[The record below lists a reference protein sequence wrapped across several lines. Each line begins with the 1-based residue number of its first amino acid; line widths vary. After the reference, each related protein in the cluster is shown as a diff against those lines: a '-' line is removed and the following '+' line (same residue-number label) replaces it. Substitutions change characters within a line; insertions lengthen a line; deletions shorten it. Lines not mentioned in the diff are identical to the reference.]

1 MSEQIKTEENNLSRA
16 KTQPLDNRTKWS
28 YCVGATGRDAAYALV
43 SMYLITYIQYT
54 MKLTAAQF
62 ATISTIMACCLIW
75 DAVND
80 PMMGIIIENAHL
92 KSGKYRPWI
101 LMGALLNAALIV
113 ILFTVRPQGWSF
125 VVFFGI
131 SYLLWGMTFTM
142 NDISY
147 WGMLP
152 SLSSDA
158 STRNLLVTLMS
169 IFVCV
174 GQFAVAGIV
183 PTVIAGNAVNA
194 YRAVAITVAA
204 CFVAFQLLVYFGV
217 RERDRKQS
225 DSKLSLKDMLKIFL
239 RNDQLIPAG
248 IAFFLFNIG
257 SNLLIIFGY
266 NFFNFEFGYSKAGNL
281 IFIFTVMFGLGTLF
295 SQAIFAAVTKKLKRM
310 QIMTYSIVLICIG
323 YLLLLG
329 YGYVLPKNVILLNA
343 IGFLIFFCQ
352 GIFNMTMIVMI
363 NNTIEYDEYKFH
375 ERHDSVISTVRSFA
389 VKFASALNQWI
400 SALVLIISGIY
411 YISQKVSALEIEVG
425 RGAMES
431 EEALETANGYI
442 ATVTDMQ
449 TFILRLGMVLIPMA
463 AMLACYFIIRKKYRI
478 DEEMYAEM
486 VAEIESRNG

>member
-295 SQAIFAAVTKKLKRM
+295 SQAIFA
-310 QIMTYSIVLICIG
+310 
-323 YLLLLG
+323 
-329 YGYVLPKNVILLNA
+329 
-343 IGFLIFFCQ
+343 
-352 GIFNMTMIVMI
+352 
-363 NNTIEYDEYKFH
+363 
-375 ERHDSVISTVRSFA
+375 
-389 VKFASALNQWI
+389 
-400 SALVLIISGIY
+400 
-411 YISQKVSALEIEVG
+411 
-425 RGAMES
+425 
-431 EEALETANGYI
+431 
-442 ATVTDMQ
+442 
-449 TFILRLGMVLIPMA
+449 
-463 AMLACYFIIRKKYRI
+463 
-478 DEEMYAEM
+478 
-486 VAEIESRNG
+486 

>member
-1 MSEQIKTEENNLSRA
+1 MSEEKKMNPQNA
-16 KTQPLDNRTKWS
+16 PLDAKTKWS
-28 YCVGATGRDAAYALV
+28 YCIGATGRDAAYALV

-54 MKLTAAQF
+54 MNLSAPQF
-62 ATISTIMACCLIW
+62 ATISAIMAGCLIW

-92 KSGKYRPWI
+92 KQGKYRPWI
-101 LMGALLNAALIV
+101 LLGAILNAALIIV
-113 ILFTVRPQGWSF
+113 LFTVRPQGWGF
-125 VVFFGI
+125 VFFFGF

-158 STRNLLVTLMS
+158 STRNMLVTLMS

-174 GQFAVAGIV
+174 GQFSVAGIV

-194 YRAVAITVAA
+194 YRTVALV
-204 CFVAFQLLVYFGV
+204 VALAFLGFQLLVYFGV
-217 RERDRKQS
+217 TERDRKS
-225 DSKLSLKDMLKIFL
+225 TDVKLSLKDMLKIFL

-266 NFFNFEFGYSKAGNL
+266 NFFNFEFGYSDAGNL

-295 SQAIFAAVTKKLKRM
+295 SQAIFAAVSKKLSRK
-310 QIMTYSIVLICIG
+310 QILTYSIMLICTG
-323 YLLLLG
+323 YILLLG
-329 YGYVLPKNVILLNA
+329 YGYVLPKNVILLNV

-389 VKFASALNQWI
+389 VKFASALNQGI

-411 YISQKVSALEIEVG
+411 GISQQISALEIEVG
-425 RGAMES
+425 RGTMGS
-431 EEALETANGYI
+431 EEVLEMANGYI
-442 ATVTDMQ
+442 AGVTSMQ
-449 TFILRLGMVLIPMA
+449 TFILRLGMVLIPMM
-463 AMLACYFIIRKKYRI
+463 AMLSCYFIVRSKYKI
-478 DEEMYAEM
+478 DEKMYADM
-486 VAEIESRNG
+486 VAEIESRNS

>member
-1 MSEQIKTEENNLSRA
+1 MSEEMKQIPA
-16 KTQPLDNRTKWS
+16 GAPLDAKTKWS
-28 YCVGATGRDAAYALV
+28 YCIGATGRDAAYALV

-54 MKLTAAQF
+54 MNLSAPQF
-62 ATISTIMACCLIW
+62 ATISAIMACCLIW
-75 DAVND
+75 DAIND

-92 KSGKYRPWI
+92 KRGKFRPWI
-101 LMGALLNAALIV
+101 LLGAILNAALIV
-113 ILFTVRPQGWSF
+113 VLFTVRPTGWSF
-125 VVFFGI
+125 VIFFGI

-147 WGMLP
+147 WGLLP

-158 STRNLLVTLMS
+158 STRNMLVTLMS

-194 YRAVAITVAA
+194 YRTVAVVVAIA
-204 CFVAFQLLVYFGV
+204 FLGFQLLVYFGV
-217 RERDRKQS
+217 TERERKLS
-225 DSKLSLKDMLKIFL
+225 DVKLSLKDMVKIFL
-239 RNDQLIPAG
+239 RNDQLIPVG

-266 NFFNFEFGYSKAGNL
+266 NFFNFEFGYSEAGNL

-295 SQAIFAAVTKKLKRM
+295 SQAIFAAVSKKLARR
-310 QIMTYSIVLICIG
+310 QILTYSIITICVG
-323 YLLLLG
+323 YLLLLE
-329 YGYVLPKNVILLNA
+329 YGYVLPRNVILLNA

-389 VKFASALNQWI
+389 VKFASAINQGI
-400 SALVLIISGIY
+400 SALVLIVSGIY
-411 YISQKVSALEIEVG
+411 GISRQISALEIEVG
-425 RGAMES
+425 RGAMTS
-431 EEALETANGYI
+431 SEALDLANGYI
-442 ATVTDMQ
+442 ATVTNVQ
-449 TFILRLGMVLIPMA
+449 TFILRLGMVMIPMA
-463 AMLACYFIIRKKYRI
+463 AMLSCYFIVRSKYKI
-478 DEEMYAEM
+478 DEKMYADM
-486 VAEIESRNG
+486 VAEIESRNH

>member
-1 MSEQIKTEENNLSRA
+1 MSNDQTSTK
-16 KTQPLDNRTKWS
+16 KLDNRTKWS
-28 YCVGATGRDAAYALV
+28 YCIGATGRDAAYALI

-62 ATISTIMACCLIW
+62 ATISAIMAGCLVW
-75 DAVND
+75 DAIND
-80 PMMGIIIENAHL
+80 PLMGIIIENAHL
-92 KSGKYRPWI
+92 KHGKYRPWI
-101 LMGALLNAALIV
+101 LLGAILNASLIV

-125 VVFFGI
+125 VLFFGI

-158 STRNLLVTLMS
+158 STRNTLVTLMS
-169 IFVCV
+169 IFVCI
-174 GQFAVAGIV
+174 GQFSVAGIV

-194 YRAVAITVAA
+194 YRAVAAVVAL
-204 CFVAFQLLVYFGV
+204 AFLGFQVLVYFGV
-217 RERDRKQS
+217 TERERKSS
-225 DSKLSLKDMLKIFL
+225 DVKLSLKDMLKIFL

-266 NFFNFEFGYSKAGNL
+266 NFFNFEFGYSEAGNL

-295 SQAIFAAVTKKLKRM
+295 SQAIFAAVSKKLSRK
-310 QIMTYSIVLICIG
+310 QILTYSIILICIG
-323 YLLLLG
+323 YVLLLS
-329 YGYVLPKNVILLNA
+329 YGYVLPKNVILLNV

-389 VKFASALNQWI
+389 VKFASALNQGI
-400 SALVLIISGIY
+400 SALVLIVSGIY
-411 YISQKVSALEIEVG
+411 GISQQISALEIEVG
-425 RGAMES
+425 KATMSS
-431 EEALETANGYI
+431 EEALSQANGYI
-442 ATVTDMQ
+442 ASVTDTQ

-463 AMLACYFIIRKKYRI
+463 AMLSCYFIVRGKYKI
-478 DEEMYAEM
+478 DEKMYADM
-486 VAEIESRNG
+486 VAEIESRNA

>member
-1 MSEQIKTEENNLSRA
+1 MSKTA
-16 KTQPLDNRTKWS
+16 QQKTGNAGLDKRTKWS
-28 YCVGATGRDAAYALV
+28 YCIGATGRDAAYALV

-54 MKLTAAQF
+54 MNLSAAQF
-62 ATISTIMACCLIW
+62 ATISAIMAGCLVW
-75 DAVND
+75 DAIND
-80 PMMGIIIENAHL
+80 PLMGIIIENAHL
-92 KSGKYRPWI
+92 KHGKYRPWI
-101 LMGALLNAALIV
+101 LLGAVLNAALIV
-113 ILFTVRPQGWSF
+113 VLFTVRPQGWSF
-125 VVFFGI
+125 VLFFGI

-158 STRNLLVTLMS
+158 STRNMLVTLMS
-169 IFVCV
+169 IFVCF

-194 YRAVAITVAA
+194 YRVVALVVALA
-204 CFVAFQLLVYFGV
+204 FLGFQLLVYLGV
-217 RERDRKQS
+217 TERERKNTDV
-225 DSKLSLKDMLKIFL
+225 KLSLKDMLKIFM

-248 IAFFLFNIG
+248 IGYFLFNIG

-266 NFFNFEFGYSKAGNL
+266 NFFNFEFGYSDAGNL

-295 SQAIFAAVTKKLKRM
+295 SQAIFAAVSKKLSRRK
-310 QIMTYSIVLICIG
+310 ILTYSIIMICVG

-329 YGYVLPKNVILLNA
+329 YGYVIPKNIILLNA

-389 VKFASALNQWI
+389 VKFASALNQGI

-411 YISQKVSALEIEVG
+411 SISRQISELEINVG
-425 RGAMES
+425 KGEMTS
-431 EEALETANGYI
+431 EQALATANGYI
-442 ATVTDMQ
+442 SGVTDTQ
-449 TFILRLGMVLIPMA
+449 TFILRLGMVFIPM
-463 AMLACYFIIRKKYRI
+463 LVLLGCYLIVRRKYRI
-478 DEEMYAEM
+478 DEQMYADM
-486 VAEIESRNG
+486 VAEIEARQ